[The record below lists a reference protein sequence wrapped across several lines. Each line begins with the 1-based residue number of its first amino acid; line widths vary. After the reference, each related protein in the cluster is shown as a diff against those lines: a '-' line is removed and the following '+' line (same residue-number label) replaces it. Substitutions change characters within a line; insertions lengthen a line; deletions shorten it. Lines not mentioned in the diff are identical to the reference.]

1 MHSFWTKNI
10 PSAPYVC
17 TVCPW
22 EATIDTM
29 DITGIP
35 PHTTLIAKI
44 EILKCIIEDLKVS
57 VTTDMKV
64 VLKDNLNTREIGG
77 MGFVQWNIFFPKP
90 D

>member
-44 EILKCIIEDLKVS
+44 EILKCIIEDFKVS
-57 VTTDMKV
+57 VTRDMKV

-77 MGFVQWNIFFPKP
+77 LGFVQ
-90 D
+90 